1 MKKIGFLL
9 ILFFS
14 AVSYQSY
21 AQYSV
26 SKFEG
31 SKEEAIAIL
40 RNSEFVNILRH
51 VEDQDSSDN
60 IDRFLVEVD
69 RIVPMDRQ
77 KREVLKTKLLDVPKK
92 DTQIKRSGWLTRA
105 PINFPPYITPNALK
119 VLQETFST
127 SDYEKLE
134 EQLTANQIT
143 AISAY
148 EYLTEQHMV
157 MEEWVIRGF
166 ISVPE
171 YIEMIYDYFDI

>member
-1 MKKIGFLL
+1 MKKIGFLIVML
-9 ILFFS
+9 FS
-14 AVSYQSY
+14 AVSYHSY
-21 AQYSV
+21 AQHSV
-26 SKFEG
+26 PKFEG

-40 RNSEFVNILRH
+40 RNSEFINILRH

-77 KREVLKTKLLDVPKK
+77 KREALKAKLLDVPPK
-92 DTQIKRSGWLTRA
+92 DIRAQSWLMHTAINVPSIA
-105 PINFPPYITPNALK
+105 PSILK
-119 VLQETFST
+119 ILEETFSA

-166 ISVPE
+166 ISLPE